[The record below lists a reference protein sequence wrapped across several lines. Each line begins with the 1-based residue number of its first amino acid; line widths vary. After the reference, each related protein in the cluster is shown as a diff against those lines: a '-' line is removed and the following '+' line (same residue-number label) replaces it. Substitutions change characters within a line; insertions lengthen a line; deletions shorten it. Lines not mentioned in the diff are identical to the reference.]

1 MSSDDKERRIGLYID
16 EGFPKRPVREL
27 SKRYEIIA
35 DVGANLLL
43 NRYYLLRFKRIVSTV
58 S

>member
-1 MSSDDKERRIGLYID
+1 
-16 EGFPKRPVREL
+16 L

-35 DVGANLLL
+35 DGGANLLL